1 MKNVATL
8 SVRQD
13 PDEPQLKIRL
23 LRRSA
28 QFYIKIESDHP
39 GIRTSMPLRIT
50 STSFRDA
57 RRGTLKFLYI
67 IRGAFRQVLGK
78 TPDLPA
84 EMREFESEIP
94 AFSQFLLNGGFL
106 GLS

>member
-39 GIRTSMPLRIT
+39 GIQTSMPLRIKT
-50 STSFRDA
+50 TNLRDA
-57 RRGTLKFLYI
+57 
-67 IRGAFRQVLGK
+67 IRG
-78 TPDLPA
+78 
-84 EMREFESEIP
+84 
-94 AFSQFLLNGGFL
+94 
-106 GLS
+106 